1 MFKVLPKMTPSGSIS
16 IFLVL
21 NICIFGEESITFW
34 KDILKTLPSTDKK
47 KALNFKIRNI
57 KLLNG
62 GELVLREAMVNLEK
76 PEEVLEEA
84 EKKI

>member
-1 MFKVLPKMTPSGSIS
+1 MFKVLPKMTPSGSVS

-21 NICIFGEESITFW
+21 NICIFLLLI
-34 KDILKTLPSTDKK
+34 KK